1 MNIANPN
8 GWLCF
13 FIIFVS
19 KSNERSMKQFIIF
32 FNILLGLIWW
42 GCVPNH
48 IPSPT
53 NNTIGNIQSRGII
66 TASSL
71 SKESEALF
79 NASGG
84 MTLTNAVFKYDGT
97 QWGSSGKL
105 LTIDSSKTTSL
116 TAIYPAKN
124 DENILITQNPY
135 VENALE
141 DILIAKH
148 TFTEQTN
155 IELEFRHLFAMLT
168 IHVASPMNASLD
180 EIAIEA
186 PKVTSINGVNGTFE
200 TSNDKHTS
208 TLTKNANGIYTF
220 IIPSISACPLKIIF
234 NPREEKLSHTLTHN
248 FESGYK
254 YECNVVG
261 TDSRPGI
268 KSTKEFIAFSYLIN
282 EQEPPI
288 GYRGYALEDFRE
300 TINGRTTYRL
310 LADITFTEAESIAL
324 LPIGYSESKAFKD
337 IFDGEE
343 HSISNLII
351 PDESTNTD
359 VDKDYSGL
367 FGSIE
372 SNGIVKNLHIKNA
385 STIDTPKSSP
395 IGGIAARNSGLIDNC
410 SVQNSTFNEI
420 VKVGGICGSLSKGYI
435 INCYT
440 TNNKFY
446 LKNGC
451 VSGGIVG
458 DANGGIF
465 NCYSYSNSY
474 KNTVSGSYSGGIAGQ
489 CTSGEIYNCYLYQK
503 SIPKYWGALLGLT
516 SINFKYLTHNFLNN
530 ECENIIY
537 SPKKTSIDNI
547 QKYISDFK
555 VNQTHISILLNDW
568 IKTTGQTQYANL
580 TFRTWKVTENG
591 SACFE

>member
-1 MNIANPN
+1 
-8 GWLCF
+8 
-13 FIIFVS
+13 
-19 KSNERSMKQFIIF
+19 MKQFIIF

-42 GCVPNH
+42 GCVPNP

-53 NNTIGNIQSRGII
+53 NNAIGNIQSRGII
-66 TASSL
+66 TDSSL
-71 SKESEALF
+71 LPESEALF

-84 MTLTNAVFKYDGT
+84 MTLANAVFKYDGT
-97 QWGSSGKL
+97 QWESSGKL

-141 DILIAKH
+141 DILIAQH

-168 IHVASPMNASLD
+168 IHVASPINASLD

-186 PKVTSINGVNGTFE
+186 PKVTSMIGVNGTFE

-208 TLTKNANGIYTF
+208 TLAKNANGIYTF

-282 EQEPPI
+282 GQEPPI

-310 LADITFTEAESIAL
+310 LTDITFTEAESIAL
-324 LPIGYSESKAFKD
+324 LPIGYSETKSFKD
-337 IFDGEE
+337 IFDGEG
-343 HSISNLII
+343 HTISNLII
-351 PDESTNTD
+351 PDKSFNTED
-359 VDKDYSGL
+359 ITKDFSGL
-367 FGSIE
+367 FGSIAI
-372 SNGIVKNLHIKNA
+372 NGIVKNLHIDNA
-385 STIDTPKSSP
+385 RTATAPTSSP
-395 IGGIAARNSGLIDNC
+395 IGGICAKNYGLIDNC
-410 SVQNSTFNEI
+410 SVQNTQFNNIEKTGAI
-420 VKVGGICGSLSKGYI
+420 CGFVGPTGYIINSYTSSNIFYTKEGCLNGGIAGDLTGYI
-435 INCYT
+435 INCYAY
-440 TNNKFY
+440 NNKF
-446 LKNGC
+446 LNTT
-451 VSGGIVG
+451 
-458 DANGGIF
+458 NT
-465 NCYSYSNSY
+465 SYN
-474 KNTVSGSYSGGIAGQ
+474 GGIAGQ
-489 CTSGEIYNCYLYQK
+489 SRNGKVLYCYLYQNK
-503 SIPKYWGALLGLT
+503 EPNYWGAVLGLNT
-516 SINFKYLTHNFLNN
+516 SITLRRFLYNGSTYIVYNKVTESQNAQVYDSNFKV
-530 ECENIIY
+530 
-537 SPKKTSIDNI
+537 DG
-547 QKYISDFK
+547 
-555 VNQTHISILLNDW
+555 THISDLLNNW
-568 IKTTGQTQYANL
+568 ITTTGQTDYPNI
-580 TFRTWKVTENG
+580 TFRRWKVAENG
-591 SACFE
+591 SACFQ